1 MSLDGRRPLGYE
13 SEAATTAP
21 IRLKK
26 PDQKTD

>member
-21 IRLKK
+21 IGLNSLT
-26 PDQKTD
+26 KTD